1 MGRIHVFLTKLI
13 DSKRPDVEIF
23 GATTLLNGQHLPKF
37 YWASST
43 LVAGSQDKLTNN
55 YHKVIP
61 GHRHQKEQSEII
73 ASLVLQSLYIHYQTG
88 FFFHVSERS
97 EPFEQPTYSVTSR
110 HPSSKPLRIPLSP
123 ASWFW
128 WNSIKSRTST
138 FKHWR
143 MLWEAPAK
151 HSFLRSNS
159 SMSSSWNEEPILGEF
174 LMSLSA

>member
-43 LVAGSQDKLTNN
+43 LVAGSQDKLTNK

-88 FFFHVSERS
+88 FFFSCQWKKWAFRTTHLFSNIQTPLIKTSENSS
-97 EPFEQPTYSVTSR
+97 E
-110 HPSSKPLRIPLSP
+110 SSKLVLMEQHKKQDFHFQALADALGSSCKAFIP
-123 ASWFW
+123 
-128 WNSIKSRTST
+128 
-138 FKHWR
+138 
-143 MLWEAPAK
+143 
-151 HSFLRSNS
+151 
-159 SMSSSWNEEPILGEF
+159 
-174 LMSLSA
+174 